1 MSGIWRSQLRI
12 FGASWRRHLETLH
25 QKLFGFQY
33 EEAALLD
40 MIHNQQSLKGEQD
53 SNPWQRTG
61 MLWAVPK
68 HRRTLQVRKTRRRA
82 QERLF
87 KRTDDLVAC
96 ETCGHHRRIGF
107 LCSNCLSRIRE
118 ETYAIKASVKA
129 SWAENSK
136 NNIQDKDNVVIY
148 AGESPDGEDSN
159 KNFVQ
164 MKKKR
169 PGWFQRHLLS

>member
-1 MSGIWRSQLRI
+1 MYHPKRWLCAFFKCLSMSSNNNNRVHHQQIYIFLKVHYSLQALNNMPFLSRI
-12 FGASWRRHLETLH
+12 LVSF
-25 QKLFGFQY
+25 
-33 EEAALLD
+33 
-40 MIHNQQSLKGEQD
+40 
-53 SNPWQRTG
+53 
-61 MLWAVPK
+61 
-68 HRRTLQVRKTRRRA
+68 HR
-82 QERLF
+82 
-87 KRTDDLVAC
+87 
-96 ETCGHHRRIGF
+96 
-107 LCSNCLSRIRE
+107 NCLSRIRE

-129 SWAENSK
+129 SWAEISK

>member
-1 MSGIWRSQLRI
+1 MSFYNTYFPGYLSEVTFIS
-12 FGASWRRHLETLH
+12 HL
-25 QKLFGFQY
+25 
-33 EEAALLD
+33 EAALLD

-53 SNPWQRTG
+53 SNPWQWTG

-107 LCSNCLSRIRE
+107 LCS
-118 ETYAIKASVKA
+118 
-129 SWAENSK
+129 
-136 NNIQDKDNVVIY
+136 
-148 AGESPDGEDSN
+148 
-159 KNFVQ
+159 
-164 MKKKR
+164 
-169 PGWFQRHLLS
+169 